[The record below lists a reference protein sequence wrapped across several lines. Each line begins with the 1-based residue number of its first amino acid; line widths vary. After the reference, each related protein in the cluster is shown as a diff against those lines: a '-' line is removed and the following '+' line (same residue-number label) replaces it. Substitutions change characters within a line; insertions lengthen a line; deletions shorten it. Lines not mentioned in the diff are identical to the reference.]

1 MAFCG
6 YHPSG
11 PECLISRPIA
21 EDGGALPGAAPR
33 SVSVHARHD
42 DQTAERNLAGYHH
55 DHGGLWA
62 EATP

>member
-33 SVSVHARHD
+33 SVAFMLDTTIRPQSE
-42 DQTAERNLAGYHH
+42 T
-55 DHGGLWA
+55 
-62 EATP
+62 